1 MRALLILALTA
12 ASAHGK
18 KAVIGFDIGTESVRA
33 GLFDATSGELLA
45 TKSHPHETRF
55 PEPGHAEQSP
65 AAWWA
70 GMGEACREVV
80 KECADADV
88 VAICLAA
95 TSCTV
100 VACGEDGA
108 PLRDCLL
115 WMDQRAAAESD
126 EILRLGDGDAALNV
140 NAQGKGPISAEWM
153 LPKALWL
160 KKHEREIYDKADV
173 ICECQDWLN
182 HKCTD
187 TWVAGGCN
195 VATRWHCDGK
205 AACEEVENGRFGGR
219 PSELLRRCGLEALEE
234 KWPRTCV
241 AMGQPAGA
249 LTAAAAQH
257 LGLKEGT
264 PVSQGGAD
272 AFVGLVGLGTA
283 TRGGVG
289 VITGSSS
296 LHLAVAPAPS
306 KGPPKGAPGV
316 WGPYRGAPLSD
327 LAMSEGGQSTT
338 GAALQWARRIFG
350 GDVSFDDLEA
360 EAAALPV
367 GAEGCAALETFQGA
381 RTPETDPKARGA
393 LYGLTLKPVWKSKF
407 YGAFC

>member
-1 MRALLILALTA
+1 MST
-12 ASAHGK
+12 
-18 KAVIGFDIGTESVRA
+18 
-33 GLFDATSGELLA
+33 
-45 TKSHPHETRF
+45 
-55 PEPGHAEQSP
+55 Q
-65 AAWWA
+65 
-70 GMGEACREVV
+70 
-80 KECADADV
+80 
-88 VAICLAA
+88 
-95 TSCTV
+95 
-100 VACGEDGA
+100 
-108 PLRDCLL
+108 
-115 WMDQRAAAESD
+115 
-126 EILRLGDGDAALNV
+126 
-140 NAQGKGPISAEWM
+140 
-153 LPKALWL
+153 
-160 KKHEREIYDKADV
+160 
-173 ICECQDWLN
+173 
-182 HKCTD
+182 
-187 TWVAGGCN
+187 
-195 VATRWHCDGK
+195 
-205 AACEEVENGRFGGR
+205 
-219 PSELLRRCGLEALEE
+219 
-234 KWPRTCV
+234 V

-296 LHLAVAPAPS
+296 LHLAVAPAPPR
-306 KGPPKGAPGV
+306 GPPKGAPGV